1 LWEDEFVL
9 AGHYSAAF
17 LAKAA
22 APRTPLWLL
31 AIAVQ
36 FVDVLWAGFLLIGV
50 ERIQLDPSLPSN
62 PLVLEY
68 MPFTHSLL
76 GTLLWA
82 GLAGFAV
89 KRWLGSAAV
98 AWAVAAAVASHWPL
112 DVLVHRPDMTLWG
125 APPKLGLGIWNFPAA
140 ALALELGLLLASAL
154 ACLRSGAIAATRR
167 RAVLSLVA
175 GLAVLQLV
183 TTLAP
188 PAFGPSGVAVTV
200 LFAFAAIALAARF
213 AEG

>member
-1 LWEDEFVL
+1 
-9 AGHYSAAF
+9 
-17 LAKAA
+17 
-22 APRTPLWLL
+22 
-31 AIAVQ
+31 
-36 FVDVLWAGFLLIGV
+36 
-50 ERIQLDPSLPSN
+50 
-62 PLVLEY
+62 
-68 MPFTHSLL
+68 
-76 GTLLWA
+76 
-82 GLAGFAV
+82 
-89 KRWLGSAAV
+89 
-98 AWAVAAAVASHWPL
+98 
-112 DVLVHRPDMTLWG
+112 MTLWG

-140 ALALELGLLLASAL
+140 ALALELSLLLASAL
-154 ACLRSGAIAATRR
+154 VCLRSGAIAATRR